1 MPKQMTKDE
10 RAAYQR
16 DYRARKKREA
26 EEQGLIELRREEPKT
41 PVQDMSR
48 GGAVE
53 PLTGVS
59 GSLIDT
65 HASSDMKDWTVRPRK
80 SLPFLV
86 APDDDCG
93 ACGHD
98 RHTYHT
104 DGSCR
109 MPIAPKRRC
118 GCPAY
123 VPALDTDNPF

>member
-1 MPKQMTKDE
+1 MPKQMTKEE

-48 GGAVE
+48 GGAAA
-53 PLTGVS
+53 PNVS
-59 GSLIDT
+59 RATS
-65 HASSDMKDWTVRPRK
+65 R

-123 VPALDTDNPF
+123 IPALDQDNPF

>member
-41 PVQDMSR
+41 PVQDMS
-48 GGAVE
+48 
-53 PLTGVS
+53 P
-59 GSLIDT
+59 
-65 HASSDMKDWTVRPRK
+65 PRR

-123 VPALDTDNPF
+123 IPALDLSDPF